1 MISTQRDENKTK
13 KCLINETKELRRRV
27 AELEASEARGKQ
39 VEEELRQNS
48 QRLRRAMEGTI
59 YAMALVSE
67 IRDPYM
73 THHQRK
79 VANLACAIAREM
91 GLPEEKVEGI
101 RLASVIHD
109 IGRVYVPTDILSK
122 RTRLTKAEFSIVK
135 NHPKVGYNL
144 FSMEQFPWP
153 IAQIVLQHHERI
165 DGSGYPQGLSGKEI
179 LLEARILAVADVV
192 EAMSSRRPYRPALGI
207 NKALK
212 EISRNKGIL
221 YDSRVVDTCLNL
233 FAEKGFVFE

>member
-1 MISTQRDENKTK
+1 MLKMHPK
-13 KCLINETKELRRRV
+13 
-27 AELEASEARGKQ
+27 RG
-39 VEEELRQNS
+39 
-48 QRLRRAMEGTI
+48 
-59 YAMALVSE
+59 
-67 IRDPYM
+67 
-73 THHQRK
+73 H
-79 VANLACAIAREM
+79 
-91 GLPEEKVEGI
+91 
-101 RLASVIHD
+101 
-109 IGRVYVPTDILSK
+109 DILS
-122 RTRLTKAEFSIVK
+122 RIEFPS
-135 NHPKVGYNL
+135 
-144 FSMEQFPWP
+144 P
-153 IAQIVLQHHERI
+153 IAETVLQHHERI